1 MDWDEMV
8 SHLAWVGALITVISF
23 IIYMFYPATVFF
35 VLFIVGVIILVGGYT
50 VTGLRIRSLNRSI
63 EDVEEALDERDEG
76 GILSLDGPYI
86 PENDD
91 ARIESLVGKYYSRF
105 DDVADGAQ
113 DEVAVEAQGDA
124 AEVPADDAAA
134 EPEGEAVE
142 TSEEPVEITD
152 APAEVRDE
160 RRYSGFEIDEGNIQY
175 DSKEPE
181 SVNTDKEAKE

>member
-1 MDWDEMV
+1 MDLDEMV

-23 IIYMFYPATVFF
+23 IVYMFYPATVFF

-63 EDVEEALDERDEG
+63 EDVEEALDARDEG

-113 DEVAVEAQGDA
+113 NETVVEAQGDA

-142 TSEEPVEITD
+142 TFEEPVEITD

-160 RRYSGFEIDEGNIQY
+160 RRYSGFEIDEGNVQF

-181 SVNTDKEAKE
+181 SIDSEKETKE